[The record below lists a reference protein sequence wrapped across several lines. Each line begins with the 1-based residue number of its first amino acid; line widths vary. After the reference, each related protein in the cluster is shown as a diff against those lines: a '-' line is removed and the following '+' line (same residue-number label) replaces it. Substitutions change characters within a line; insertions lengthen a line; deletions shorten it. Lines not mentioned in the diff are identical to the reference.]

1 MKRILL
7 AALLIIGAH
16 QTSEAQFL
24 KKLKNKAKEYQKTAE
39 QKLEGKIDQQV
50 EKQMDKSLEN
60 AFNPQMSMQQS
71 EPIDKTFKFTQ
82 LVNYQMSLGD
92 KVANDFTMYSSP
104 KFKDMLIKVSAQGQ
118 DMKMLIDAEK
128 NIYSFMEYDGK
139 KVQMGLPGNQM
150 NAMFKTEGIDEEA
163 ELIETGKEK
172 EILGYTCKE
181 YIVKNENE
189 DIQLWITDEVTLNSP
204 FIENSQITGMLLEMT
219 TKTEE
224 GDFEMKVT
232 KVKENINYTFKSGQY
247 KSMSQMSL

>member
-1 MKRILL
+1 MRRLLL
-7 AALLIIGAH
+7 AALLIMGAH

-60 AFNPQMSMQQS
+60 AFNPQMSMQQT

-82 LVNYQMSLGD
+82 LVSYQMSLED
-92 KVANDFTMYSSP
+92 KVANDFTMYTSS
-104 KFKDMLIKVSAQGQ
+104 KFKDQLIQISAQGQ
-118 DMKMLIDAEK
+118 NMKMLIDAER
-128 NIYSFMEYDGK
+128 NIYSFMEYDGQK
-139 KVQMGLPGNQM
+139 IQMGFPSNQFDT
-150 NAMFKTEGIDEEA
+150 MFQTEGLNEDA

-189 DIQLWITDEVTLNSP
+189 DIHLWITDEINLNSP
-204 FIENSQITGMLLEMT
+204 FLSEMNQTGVLLEMT
-219 TKTEE
+219 TKTDE

-232 KVKENINYTFKSGQY
+232 KIKENINYTFKSGQY